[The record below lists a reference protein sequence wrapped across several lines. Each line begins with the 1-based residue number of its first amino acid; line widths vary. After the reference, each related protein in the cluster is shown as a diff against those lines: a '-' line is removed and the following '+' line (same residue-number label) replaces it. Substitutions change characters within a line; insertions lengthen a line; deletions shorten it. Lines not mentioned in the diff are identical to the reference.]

1 MKISEDKLQEYLMDI
16 YTYHSKKAYA
26 LHEESE
32 VHNFEEAY
40 KLGQHDGAISTAGA
54 IMLLCFGGEKT
65 FDLWQSAR
73 DQAEEDNKNE

>member
-1 MKISEDKLQEYLMDI
+1 MKITEKQLEEYLMDI
-16 YTYHSKKAYA
+16 YKYHTEKANL

-32 VHNFEEAY
+32 VHNLEEAY

-65 FDLWQSAR
+65 FNLWQAAR
-73 DQAEEDNKNE
+73 EQVEEDPDER